1 MVLVATRGVEPRP
14 LLPSLFGHGRC
25 STDELCGRMSPPCGR
40 APQLYNMLFVNI
52 HRSRL
57 NCFAAPCSIPF
68 SPVLCGSGGN
78 RTRSE
83 TLRAL

>member
-1 MVLVATRGVEPRP
+1 MKLVATGGVEP
-14 LLPSLFGHGRC
+14 PSLLSPLCERDRC
-25 STDELCGRMSPPCGR
+25 STDELCGRMSPTYR

-68 SPVLCGSGGN
+68 SPVYILI
-78 RTRSE
+78 
-83 TLRAL
+83 